1 MHLFGNALICT
12 STVLKCSCCRIHR
25 YVTEPYKQPEKLTSK
40 NKVAR
45 GKVLIKHGKEN
56 SKTEAYKFL
65 ESTRTTAKN
74 FL

>member
-1 MHLFGNALICT
+1 VQLE
-12 STVLKCSCCRIHR
+12 CSGCRIHR
-25 YVTEPYKQPEKLTSK
+25 YVAALYKQPEKLTSK

-45 GKVLIKHGKEN
+45 EKVLIKHGKEN

-65 ESTRTTAKN
+65 ESTRTAAKN